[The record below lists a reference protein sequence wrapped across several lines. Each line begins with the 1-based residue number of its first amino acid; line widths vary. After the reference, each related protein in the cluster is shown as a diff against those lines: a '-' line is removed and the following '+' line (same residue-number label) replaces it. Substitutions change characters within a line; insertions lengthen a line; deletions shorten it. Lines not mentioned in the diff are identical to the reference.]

1 MAMRVLILLSLVL
14 HFTTAGAV
22 TIHRSFVSREVGS
35 GAAGA
40 IIPVDKRV
48 ADAVD
53 KARETKRITGKVTK
67 VSDGDTIW
75 VTPAGGMK
83 VKVRLDRIDAP
94 ESDQPYGKE
103 SAKALKDLIFGK
115 EVRIEYA
122 KTDQYGRILGIV
134 YLGAEDIN
142 LKMVREGHAWH
153 YAYFDK
159 TPAYN
164 EAEKTAKNQKSG
176 LWAGMNPIN
185 PYQWRKSHK

>member
-1 MAMRVLILLSLVL
+1 M
-14 HFTTAGAV
+14 
-22 TIHRSFVSREVGS
+22 
-35 GAAGA
+35 
-40 IIPVDKRV
+40 
-48 ADAVD
+48 D

-115 EVRIEYA
+115 EVRIDYA
-122 KTDQYGRILGIV
+122 KKDQYGRILGII

-142 LKMVREGHAWH
+142 LKMVRESHAWH

-176 LWAGMNPIN
+176 LWAGVNPLN